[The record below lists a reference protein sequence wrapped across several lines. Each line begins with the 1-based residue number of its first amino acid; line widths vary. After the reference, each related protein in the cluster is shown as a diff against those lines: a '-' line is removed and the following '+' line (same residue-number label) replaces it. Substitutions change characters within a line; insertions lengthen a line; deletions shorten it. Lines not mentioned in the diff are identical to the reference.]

1 MIELFGEW
9 NFATSPVVALL
20 ELVIIYLFFSRLAKP
35 RIPEWELL
43 LLGLTVLVVQPMLVA
58 ELSHMGLSVWKASG
72 ACVSVS
78 CRCSGGG
85 DMAGQRHSPGAGDH
99 VRAHDDA
106 GGQHG
111 PVRGHSSGGVG
122 VPAGVGA
129 ETDCLGPAPKG
140 RAAPDGAVLL

>member
-20 ELVIIYLFFSRLAKP
+20 ELVIMYLFFSRLAKP

-72 ACVSVS
+72 VGTFFCRLFCHGLAGLPNFTLEGGGIRRNPLHPACA
-78 CRCSGGG
+78 GGG
-85 DMAGQRHSPGAGDH
+85 DCQRIF
-99 VRAHDDA
+99 V
-106 GGQHG
+106 Q
-111 PVRGHSSGGVG
+111 
-122 VPAGVGA
+122 
-129 ETDCLGPAPKG
+129 
-140 RAAPDGAVLL
+140 AAWGFF